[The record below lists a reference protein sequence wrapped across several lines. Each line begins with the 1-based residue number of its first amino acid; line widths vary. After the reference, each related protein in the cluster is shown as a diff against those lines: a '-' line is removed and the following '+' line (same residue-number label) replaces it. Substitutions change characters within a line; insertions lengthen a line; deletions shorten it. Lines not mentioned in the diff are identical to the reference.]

1 MKYVNKYLYMVFL
14 FFIICILVSSV
25 SALEFKTDYGLT
37 TKSFDSFY
45 ADSGHY
51 TFSLDVPS
59 ESNFTLVDNLSGE
72 VKNDFGEG
80 TLSFY
85 VNEGKYADDVYSMI
99 FIEDFSDDGAIISDT
114 FTGLI
119 GNATLVSNS
128 EGVAIYEFE
137 DTNDTN
143 ETNAIY
149 GAFVTSE
156 DGDKGLGI
164 SGNDIDL
171 LKDML
176 QNVYFDFP

>member
-25 SALEFKTDYGLT
+25 SALEFKTDYNLT
-37 TKSFDSFY
+37 SETFESIHT
-45 ADSGHY
+45 DSGY
-51 TFSLDVPS
+51 STFHLDVPS
-59 ESNFTLVDNLSGE
+59 ESNFSLASDFSRE

-85 VNEGKYADDVYSMI
+85 YNEGKYADDVFSMI
-99 FIEDFSDDGAIISDT
+99 FIEDFSDDGAIISET
-114 FTGLI
+114 FTGII

-128 EGVAIYEFE
+128 EGIEIYEFD
-137 DTNDTN
+137 DTNDTKVK
-143 ETNAIY
+143 Y

-164 SGNDIDL
+164 SGNDKDL
-171 LKDML
+171 LNDML